1 MRIPRQIVALGG
13 GMFSMEPDNGLL
25 DKYILN
31 LVLKER
37 PKICF
42 LGTAS
47 NDGKEYRE
55 MFYKF
60 FEKQLCEP
68 SHLSFL
74 HPPKNIEAFIMD
86 KDIIHVG
93 GGNTKFIIETW
104 KKFGVD
110 KILKKA
116 WEAGI
121 VLTGMSAGAICWFE
135 DGITNPSP
143 GKLNRL
149 ECTGILKGSFCPHYD
164 DRVELKKSFHKLI
177 LEEIISEGY
186 GVEDGAAIHFIDS
199 EPIRVVT
206 SRPGVTAYK
215 VKKIRNKILEAPMK
229 SIYLGKESDIKT
241 SIQKVKEE
249 REQLEV
255 LKTVISF
262 VEKINE
268 HDVEGM
274 AELMSD
280 DHVFTD
286 SMGII
291 VKGKKEMKNAWES
304 YFSWFPDYKITVV
317 NTLLTNDSV
326 GMFGKAKG
334 TFDSEEPSDSDKFE
348 IPAAWRGKVKDNLI
362 TEWQVFA
369 DNEVVRD
376 IIKGNGVKSMIKEKV
391 SFLNSLND

>member
-1 MRIPRQIVALGG
+1 
-13 GMFSMEPDNGLL
+13 MFSMEPDNGLL

-31 LVLKER
+31 LVLKEK
-37 PKICF
+37 PKISF

-47 NDGKEYRE
+47 NDGKEYRD

-60 FEKQLCEP
+60 FEKQQCEP

-74 HPPKNIEAFIMD
+74 HPPRNIEAFIMD
-86 KDIIHVG
+86 QDIIHVG
-93 GGNTKFIIETW
+93 GGNTKLIMDTW

-110 KILKKA
+110 KIMKRA

-121 VLTGMSAGAICWFE
+121 ILTGMSAGAICWFE

-143 GKLNRL
+143 GKLICL

-177 LEEIISEGY
+177 LEGTIEEGY
-186 GVEDGAAIHFIDS
+186 GAEDGAAIHFIGS
-199 EPIRVVT
+199 EPIRVIT

-215 VKKIRNKILEAPMK
+215 VKKVRNKISEVPME
-229 SIYLGKESDIKT
+229 SIYLGKESDINI
-241 SIQKVKEE
+241 SIQEKKEE
-249 REQLEV
+249 EEQLEV

-262 VEKINE
+262 VEKINDQ
-268 HDVEGM
+268 DVEGM

-291 VKGKKEMKNAWES
+291 VKGKKEMKKAWED
-304 YFSWFPDYKITVV
+304 YFNWFPDYEITVM

-334 TFDSEEPSDSDKFE
+334 TFDSEDLSDNDRFE
-348 IPAAWRGKVKDNLI
+348 IPAAWRAKVKDKLI

-391 SFLNSLND
+391 GFLNSLKD